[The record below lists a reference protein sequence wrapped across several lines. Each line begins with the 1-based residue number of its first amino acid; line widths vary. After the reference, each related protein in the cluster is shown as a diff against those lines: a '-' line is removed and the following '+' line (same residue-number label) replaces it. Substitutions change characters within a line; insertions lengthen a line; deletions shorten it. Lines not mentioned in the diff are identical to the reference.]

1 MQSLR
6 RLLLVLALLAIAIIA
21 GFFYAY
27 SVSVMP
33 GLNAS
38 DPVSAINAMKA
49 INAVVRTA
57 EFAVSFFGAL
67 VLPFLCL
74 LLVRRRPVVLA
85 LVAAVLLYGIGAFAV
100 TLAFN
105 VPLNE
110 ALAGVTPTQA
120 NAAQTWSAYI
130 EPWLMWNHIRMAA
143 SIASFLAM
151 VVALFAEFR
160 GLPRA

>member
-1 MQSLR
+1 MITLR
-6 RLLLVLALLAIAIIA
+6 RALLVLALLATAIIA

-38 DPVSAINAMKA
+38 DPVSAISAMKA

-57 EFAVSFFGAL
+57 EFAASFFGAL
-67 VLPFLCL
+67 ALPVLCL
-74 LLVRRRPVVLA
+74 LLARRRPVVLA
-85 LVAAVLLYGIGAFAV
+85 LIAAILLYGIGAFMV

-110 ALAGVTPTQA
+110 ALAGVTPTPA
-120 NAAQTWSAYI
+120 TAAQTWDGYVK
-130 EPWLMWNHIRMAA
+130 PWLMWNHVRMAA
-143 SIASFLAM
+143 SIAAFLAM
-151 VVALFAEFR
+151 TVALVAEFR
-160 GLPRA
+160 D

>member
-1 MQSLR
+1 MQPLR
-6 RLLLVLALLAIAIIA
+6 RLLLVVALLATAIIA

-33 GLNAS
+33 GLTAS

-49 INAVVRTA
+49 INAVVRTV

-67 VLPFLCL
+67 ALPILCL
-74 LLVRRRPVVLA
+74 LLARRPPVVLA
-85 LVAAVLLYGIGAFAV
+85 LIAAILLYGIGAFAV

-110 ALAGVTPTQA
+110 ALAGTTPTQA
-120 NAAQTWSAYI
+120 SATQIWSAYV

-143 SIASFLAM
+143 SIAAFLAM
-151 VVALFAEFR
+151 AVALVADFR
-160 GLPRA
+160 DLSRA